1 MRPGNAKPDRPKP
14 RRRAPVPR
22 SSQEVGPISTLSALA
37 PAPRGIP
44 SPATVDARS
53 PRVQRLFRR
62 HARFGDTAA
71 RDELVERFLPL
82 ARGLARRYHRGTEPL
97 DDLIQVA
104 SIGLVNAIDR
114 FDPERG
120 RDFTTY
126 AVPTIIGELKRHYRD
141 RCWAMKVVRSD
152 KERVL
157 ELVAAVDLLAARHGR
172 EPTAIELAAHTG
184 LTVDAVLDGLEL
196 APAARPESLDEPRR
210 GATDE
215 PGTLGHALGA
225 PDPALELVVLSDLV
239 DHTVRVLSP
248 RERRVLH
255 LRFAEDLTQR
265 EIGAEIGVTQMHVS
279 RILRQAVD
287 RSRECAAVTRASTPE
302 APSA

>member
-1 MRPGNAKPDRPKP
+1 M
-14 RRRAPVPR
+14 
-22 SSQEVGPISTLSALA
+22 
-37 PAPRGIP
+37 
-44 SPATVDARS
+44 
-53 PRVQRLFRR
+53 QRLFRR
-62 HARFGDTAA
+62 YARFGDLAA

-97 DDLIQVA
+97 DDLVQVA

-114 FDPERG
+114 FDPDRG

-157 ELVAAVDLLAARHGR
+157 DLVAAVDVLAARHGR
-172 EPTAIELAAHTG
+172 EPTPMELAAHTG
-184 LTVDAVLDGLEL
+184 MTLEAVLDGLAL
-196 APAARPESLDEPRR
+196 AAAARPDSLDEPRA
-210 GATDE
+210 GADE
-215 PGTLGHALGA
+215 PGTVGEALGA
-225 PDPALELVVLSDLV
+225 PDPALEQIELRDLV

-248 RERRVLH
+248 RERYVLH

-279 RILRQAVD
+279 RMLRHAME
-287 RSRECAAVTRASTPE
+287 RSRECAAATRAATPE
-302 APSA
+302 APSE